1 MNYFTTDVSHLKRD
15 IVKFCYILTKRC
27 KVVDS
32 NLILDLVYG
41 ILASQDIK
49 LSSITRELYEKIEDH
64 KTIRRL
70 SKRLK
75 EIESKDIVKY
85 NFREYVKRFIPIE
98 NVVAIF
104 DDSDIVKVYGKKFED
119 LDLVVDGS
127 DPNKK
132 PKHGYHV
139 CNACIL
145 TKNQKQPLEVFSK
158 IYSTKSKGFKSTK
171 AITIESINEVTKIAG
186 NSFTG
191 IFDRGYDDK
200 KIFRLLNNQG
210 TKFVIRLTSNRNML
224 FKGKNKNV
232 LDVANGRKGKYKMIL
247 KRSGKK
253 DQEIYVSYTR
263 ANLPDGDKEEFTIVF
278 AYGLGDEPLMLI
290 TNIDVKD
297 GNDAIKIVRWYI
309 DRWKIEEVHRAEK
322 TMYNYEDMRV
332 RSLEQI
338 NNLNF
343 IFMLTLF
350 FICIQ
355 IEKIDTKLLSIE
367 IIIRSKSLK
376 ENLTVWISPFSRG
389 IVEILKHSQTGIK
402 NFKKRTRKNKEEIDM
417 ENETQII
424 YEQLSIFDDL
434 KNVKS

>member
-1 MNYFTTDVSHLKRD
+1 MNYFTSDVSHLKRD
-15 IVKFCYILTKRC
+15 IVKFCYILTKKC

-32 NLILDLVYG
+32 NLVLDIVYG
-41 ILASQDIK
+41 ILSSQDIK
-49 LSSITRELYEKIEDH
+49 LSNIARKLEEKIELDN
-64 KTIRRL
+64 IIERL
-70 SKRLK
+70 AKRLNK
-75 EIESKDIVKY
+75 FESKNIIRY
-85 NFREYVKRFIPIE
+85 NFRRYVKRFIPIE

-132 PKHGYHV
+132 IKPGYHV
-139 CNACIL
+139 CNACIF
-145 TKNQKQPLEVFSK
+145 TKNQKQPIEVFSR
-158 IYSTKSKGFKSTK
+158 IYSTKTKGFTSTNTV
-171 AITIESINEVTKIAG
+171 TIESINEVVKIVG
-186 NSFTG
+186 TNFIG

-210 TKFVIRLTSNRNML
+210 TKFIIRLNSNRNML
-224 FKGKNKNV
+224 FKGKSKNV
-232 LDVANGRKGKYKMIL
+232 LKVANSRKGKYKMIL

-253 DQEIYVSYTR
+253 NQEIYVSYTR
-263 ANLPDGDKEEFTIVF
+263 ANLTDGKKEEFSLVF
-278 AYGLGDEPLMLI
+278 AYGIGEEPLMLI
-290 TNIDVKD
+290 TNIDIKD
-297 GNDAIKIVRWYI
+297 GNAAIKIVRWYI

-355 IEKIDTKLLSIE
+355 IEKIDTKLLSLE

-389 IVEILKHSQTGIK
+389 IKEILDYSQSGIEK
-402 NFKKRTRKNKEEIDM
+402 FKKRTKKNKEEIDM
-417 ENETQII
+417 ENESQII

-434 KNVKS
+434 KNVK

>member
-1 MNYFTTDVSHLKRD
+1 MDYFTSNVNHLKRD
-15 IVKFCYILTKRC
+15 IVKFCYILTKKC

-32 NLILDLVYG
+32 NLVLDIVYG

-49 LSSITRELYEKIEDH
+49 LSNISRKLEENIKLDNVIE
-64 KTIRRL
+64 RL
-70 SKRLK
+70 AKRLNK
-75 EIESKDIVKY
+75 FESKKIVRY
-85 NFREYVKRFIPIE
+85 NFRKYVKRFIPIE
-98 NVVAIF
+98 NAVAIF

-132 PKHGYHV
+132 LKPGYHV

-171 AITIESINEVTKIAG
+171 AITIESINEVTKIVG

-210 TKFVIRLTSNRNML
+210 TKFVIRLTSKRNML

-253 DQEIYVSYTR
+253 NQEIYVSYTR

-355 IEKIDTKLLSIE
+355 IEKIDTKLLSLE

-389 IVEILKHSQTGIK
+389 IKEILNHFKSGIEK
-402 NFKKRTRKNKEEIDM
+402 FKKRTKKTKEEIDI
-417 ENETQII
+417 EKEIQIT

-434 KNVKS
+434 KM